1 LELELPSNPL
11 GQAAHAGYRPDAS
24 STRRLYYLAA
34 LLCIA
39 LAAAAIATASWIVKR
54 ENALRI
60 AAAERSL
67 LAADA
72 HGVRIVA
79 LADALIMQVL
89 WALDGRDPA
98 RFSAEQL
105 AAIRHTAQEAVPG
118 PFTLEI
124 WRADA
129 TSPIAP
135 PEANVSER
143 EDFRYQVGAGRLSPE
158 RVRMIDVNR
167 QLFITS
173 VLPGT
178 LGGDDTVYVT
188 RPIIADDD
196 SATGMVSV
204 GIPVQNFIEYY
215 LALLDR
221 EGDRIV
227 LYRNDGAVIARYP
240 AVDPPG
246 TDEAPGPD
254 LWRTYPHSR
263 TGRFLHDATASAT
276 TLSLF
281 VGLEPLPLVVVY
293 RMPWR
298 GLDPQALLAYWPVLA
313 IAATTLLA
321 AAVYA
326 WMSIRY
332 AEALSRSNAEL
343 ARTRDGLR
351 TEAKGRGIFVANMNH
366 ELRTPLNA
374 IVGFAQILADGL
386 FGPLGHPKYREYARD
401 IIDSGRHLLVLIGD
415 IIDFSSIDVGS
426 RELESES
433 IDVDAA
439 IDEIARLLRP
449 LAGERGISL
458 ETSARGLRVR
468 GDAIAVRQVLM
479 NLVSNAIKFSRADA
493 VVRLAS
499 RADGPDGSVVLSVA
513 DQGAGISPED
523 LPSIGRPF
531 YRTRASREAL
541 VPGTGLGLSI
551 STALAHRMG
560 GRLTLES
567 TPGIGT
573 TVTLRMPPGEATA
586 AVGVPARISPA

>member
-1 LELELPSNPL
+1 MTGTRLELDLPSNPL
-11 GQAAHAGYRPDAS
+11 GQVAHAGYRPDAS
-24 STRRLYYLAA
+24 PTRRLYYLAA

-54 ENALRI
+54 ENGLRI

-98 RFSAEQL
+98 MLSAEQL

-129 TSPIAP
+129 TSQIAP
-135 PEANVSER
+135 PDANVSMR
-143 EDFRYQVGAGRLSPE
+143 EDFHYQVGAGRLSPA

-196 SATGMVSV
+196 SAIGMVSV

-426 RELESES
+426 RELESGS

-439 IDEIARLLRP
+439 IDEIARLLGP

-458 ETSARGLRVR
+458 ETSARGLWAR
-468 GDAIAVRQVLM
+468 GDAIAVRQILM
-479 NLVSNAIKFSRADA
+479 NLVSNAIKFSGSGA

-499 RADGPDGSVVLSVA
+499 RSDAPDGCVVLSVA
-513 DQGAGISPED
+513 DQGPGISAED

-531 YRTRASREAL
+531 YRTRASRETA

-551 STALAHRMG
+551 STALATRMG
-560 GRLTLES
+560 GRLTLAS
-567 TPGIGT
+567 TPGAGT
-573 TVTLRMPPGEATA
+573 TVTLLLPPGKAP
-586 AVGVPARISPA
+586 GDIP

>member
-1 LELELPSNPL
+1 MELDLPSNPL
-11 GQAAHAGYRPDAS
+11 GQAAPAGHRQDTSP
-24 STRRLYYLAA
+24 TRRLYYLAA

-54 ENALRI
+54 ENGLRL

-89 WALDGRDPA
+89 WALDGHDPA

-105 AAIRHTAQEAVPG
+105 ATIRHAAQEAVPG

-124 WRADA
+124 WRADG
-129 TSPIAP
+129 SSQLAP
-135 PEANVSER
+135 PESNVSAR
-143 EDFRYQVGAGRLSPE
+143 EDFRYQVGEGRNAPE

-167 QLFITS
+167 QLFLS
-173 VLPGT
+173 AVLPGT
-178 LGGDDTVYVT
+178 QGGEDTIYVT
-188 RPIIADDD
+188 RPIIAADD

-221 EGDRIV
+221 EGDRIA
-227 LYRNDGAVIARYP
+227 LYRSDGAVIAKYP
-240 AVDPPG
+240 AVDGPG
-246 TDEAPGPD
+246 PAEAPGPE
-254 LWRTYPHSR
+254 LWRAFSHSR
-263 TGRFLHDATASAT
+263 TGRFVSDVTASGT
-276 TLSLF
+276 SL
-281 VGLEPLPLVVVY
+281 VMYVRLEPLPLVVVY

-374 IVGFAQILADGL
+374 IVGFAQILAGGL

-401 IIDSGRHLLVLIGD
+401 IVDSGRHLLVLIGD

-426 RELESES
+426 RELESGP

-458 ETSARGLRVR
+458 ETSARGLWAR
-468 GDAIAVRQVLM
+468 GDAIAVRQILM
-479 NLVSNAIKFSRADA
+479 NLVSNAIKFSGSGA

-499 RADGPDGSVVLSVA
+499 RTDAPDGCVVLSVA

-531 YRTRASREAL
+531 YRTRASREAA

-551 STALAHRMG
+551 STALANRMG
-560 GRLTLES
+560 GRLTLAS
-567 TPGIGT
+567 TPGAGT
-573 TVTLRMPPGEATA
+573 TVTLMLPPGEA
-586 AVGVPARISPA
+586 PADLAGEIT